1 MYGVGSCVLL
11 RESCEGYFRYLD
23 IPIEDIH
30 LWDREFKNNYGKT
43 INQYL
48 ADADVNL
55 EANFIIK
62 ILRNKKYRVVNAQG
76 KERTVSESDILMEG
90 EPYINNPNF
99 ESWNLLSIVERG
111 SADACPISPHP
122 QDFRPRAYHID
133 GYWYG
138 LAFSSGTLPAS
149 TRNQNP
155 KKEVEQLYP
164 KNKWK
169 DIKDKK
175 LIVGLPWCDAWK
187 PRISESRVGIGY
199 HVSLPLEDVSY
210 SNRKIQ
216 NRLALEKGVQ
226 TFEADGKAHFY
237 IPINRLQPKF
247 HFPVRKESRSW
258 FAINW
263 CPRGFKH
270 LMTANA

>member
-1 MYGVGSCVLL
+1 MYSVGSCVLL

-30 LWDREFKNNYGKT
+30 LWDREFKNKYGKT

-48 ADADVNL
+48 IDADVNL
-55 EANFIIK
+55 EANFVIK
-62 ILRNKKYRVVNAQG
+62 ILRQKKYRVVNAQG
-76 KERTVSESDILMEG
+76 KERTVKESEILMEG
-90 EPYINNPNF
+90 EPYINNSNF

-111 SADACPISPHP
+111 NSNSCPLSPHP
-122 QDFRPRAYHID
+122 QDFKPRAYYID

-138 LAFSSGTLPAS
+138 LSFSEGTLPAS

-155 KKEVEQLYP
+155 KKEVHQLFP

-169 DIKDKK
+169 NLSDKK

-187 PRISESRVGIGY
+187 PRITESRIGVGY
-199 HVSLPLEDVSY
+199 HIIIPTEEVAY
-210 SNRKIQ
+210 STRKIQ
-216 NRLALEKGVQ
+216 NKKALEENVM
-226 TFEADGKAHFY
+226 TYEAEGKSHFY

-247 HFPVRKESRSW
+247 HFPVRKESRKW

-263 CPRGFKH
+263 CPRGFQH
-270 LMTANA
+270 LVAANA